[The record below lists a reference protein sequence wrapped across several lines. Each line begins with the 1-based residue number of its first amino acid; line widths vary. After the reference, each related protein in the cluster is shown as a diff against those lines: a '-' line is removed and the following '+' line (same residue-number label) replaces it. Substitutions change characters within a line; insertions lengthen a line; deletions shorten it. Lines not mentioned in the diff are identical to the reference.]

1 MNLPRDLW
9 PGVGGWQGPPPG
21 EQGAPLEVAP
31 GDELFPKQNEKEN
44 DMAKEKADSD
54 KRGRFAR
61 WRERAGRDNSAR
73 SKSSVSWATHTAETN
88 SGPGG
93 MCLLLV
99 VVPAERQVVRQ
110 PRRKSGEE
118 SSFGLNPAASR
129 LRVSPSAAPSAVT
142 AGLRSTRDATSLGST
157 VEFVTNRPG

>member
-31 GDELFPKQNEKEN
+31 GDELFPKQDEK
-44 DMAKEKADSD
+44 
-54 KRGRFAR
+54 
-61 WRERAGRDNSAR
+61 DNSAR